1 MPLLLRVTALL
12 ARVALLPLTV
22 GFVPAQAGA
31 QALAAPQLT
40 AQGRDD
46 LRCAAAFAIVALE
59 QSGGDALEGWPPLA
73 VRGKTFFA
81 DTGER
86 AMKEGALTREQVRDL
101 IAAQVQALQT
111 APDPDKAL
119 SALAKPCLARLDA
132 TVPPLVAPTLKQCA
146 AILGLAYSE
155 VHAREGMSTS
165 AQDLKTLESV
175 LSSREREAIIAA
187 GGSGDD
193 ADRTLAEA
201 REAMAA
207 EAADGKGGVDKY
219 DIARCYEFAK
229 PQEKSHY

>member
-1 MPLLLRVTALL
+1 MPLPLRVTALL

-73 VRGKTFFA
+73 LRGKTFFA

-101 IAAQVQALQT
+101 IAVQVQALQT

-207 EAADGKGGVDKY
+207 EAGDGKGGVDKY
-219 DIARCYEFAK
+219 DIARCYEFAR

>member
-1 MPLLLRVTALL
+1 M
-12 ARVALLPLTV
+12 
-22 GFVPAQAGA
+22 
-31 QALAAPQLT
+31 
-40 AQGRDD
+40 
-46 LRCAAAFAIVALE
+46 
-59 QSGGDALEGWPPLA
+59 
-73 VRGKTFFA
+73 RGKTFFA

-101 IAAQVQALQT
+101 IAVQVQALQT

-207 EAADGKGGVDKY
+207 EAGDGKGGVDKY
-219 DIARCYEFAK
+219 DIARCYEFAR